1 MPATHKCLFDYFI
14 KNTLTGNQG
23 LQYYLSH
30 RPGTPARVSN
40 ERDAQMIKIRRNAFK
55 KISSILSTAKGVIS
69 CTSWAQV
76 DDSHET
82 QYSVSTPEEALEW
95 LQENQAKACVYLDGN
110 ELVICGP
117 YYFSDSF
124 TAYIDEAE
132 FLAAVASLV
141 KEDAPEGEEVTAPAA
156 DIAGKLDLARVML
169 KTANGY
175 ILCVRAK

>member
-1 MPATHKCLFDYFI
+1 
-14 KNTLTGNQG
+14 
-23 LQYYLSH
+23 
-30 RPGTPARVSN
+30 
-40 ERDAQMIKIRRNAFK
+40 MIKIRRNAFK

-69 CTSWAQV
+69 CTSWAQI

-95 LQENQAKACVYLDGN
+95 LHENQAKARVYLDGN

-124 TAYIDEAE
+124 TAYINEAE

-141 KEDAPEGEEVTAPAA
+141 KEAAPEEEEVIAPVVAEEAPALVA
-156 DIAGKLDLARVML
+156 
-169 KTANGY
+169 ANEDSYEPCAANDDFFEVEYGSRPY
-175 ILCVRAK
+175 I

>member
-1 MPATHKCLFDYFI
+1 
-14 KNTLTGNQG
+14 
-23 LQYYLSH
+23 
-30 RPGTPARVSN
+30 
-40 ERDAQMIKIRRNAFK
+40 MIKIRRNAFK

-95 LQENQAKACVYLDGN
+95 LQENQAKARVYLDGN

-156 DIAGKLDLARVML
+156 VAEEAPVLVA
-169 KTANGY
+169 ANDDSYEPGAANDDFFEVEHGSRPY
-175 ILCVRAK
+175 I

>member
-1 MPATHKCLFDYFI
+1 
-14 KNTLTGNQG
+14 
-23 LQYYLSH
+23 
-30 RPGTPARVSN
+30 
-40 ERDAQMIKIRRNAFK
+40 MIKIRRNAFK

-132 FLAAVASLV
+132 FLAAVASLI
-141 KEDAPEGEEVTAPAA
+141 KEDAPEGEEVIAPVVAEEVPLLVAA
-156 DIAGKLDLARVML
+156 NEDNYEPCA
-169 KTANGY
+169 ANDDFFEVEYGSQPY
-175 ILCVRAK
+175 I